1 MHSYLGAIGFSKIN
15 KKQELD
21 AILQDVRENCDEK
34 RVVEN
39 EDGRLFVEISKSYGY
54 DCGIT
59 LCGEYDDQDQ
69 FHMEYYYPYF
79 RGPGVST
86 NEQVIVEKHAGKDS
100 FAGACDDVRIGVTL
114 IFYLLNAGEFLDEKM
129 KGLLGNRD
137 TSVTFSGLAMEG
149 KILLPVE
156 KNVGQVKRDREI
168 TSNRNR
174 LISAARNGDEDA
186 MESLTMEDIDTYSMI
201 SRRIVQEDIF
211 TIVDSYFMP
220 YGIECDQYNVMGE
233 ITEFVQTTN
242 SRTGERLYQLSL
254 LCNDITFDVCINEK
268 DLMGVPEVG
277 RRFKGVIWLQGK
289 INFGL

>member
-1 MHSYLGAIGFSKIN
+1 M
-15 KKQELD
+15 
-21 AILQDVRENCDEK
+21 
-34 RVVEN
+34 
-39 EDGRLFVEISKSYGY
+39 
-54 DCGIT
+54 
-59 LCGEYDDQDQ
+59 
-69 FHMEYYYPYF
+69 
-79 RGPGVST
+79 
-86 NEQVIVEKHAGKDS
+86 
-100 FAGACDDVRIGVTL
+100 
-114 IFYLLNAGEFLDEKM
+114 
-129 KGLLGNRD
+129 
-137 TSVTFSGLAMEG
+137 
-149 KILLPVE
+149 E